1 MAGPGETT
9 AASLD
14 VAPGI
19 SVPAPGGPRRPPP
32 PPGKVN
38 LGAGS
43 EQQHYFALLRRP
55 IRSGTRRNRWLALGV
70 ASALLV
76 GGVCWLGYQLST
88 TPREEVPV
96 PEAPPVSPLG
106 DAVLVDRDQTRPV
119 AAPVEKDG
127 HRPLLEDGGK
137 SIATLAGAKTQAGG
151 PGETVVAPGLSM
163 DVNRSGPGGAM
174 DLTTIY
180 GARTQHTL
188 EYLNRKGGTWKSE
201 TAVAGG
207 LNWLARHQA
216 DDGHWSDEDKCE
228 QDQPCPGRKPLRP
241 ASVGA
246 GPIGLKRRF
255 PPVFPSREIPF
266 PSPSSSTAPRWRR
279 PGWRCWRSRRDGHY
293 YFNEHKYSQQVRRGL
308 DWLVKQQK
316 DGCLF
321 GPKQTWY
328 EHGIGTFA
336 LAEAC
341 AVARAEGHKPDPRYL
356 KAATQAVKFLERH
369 QYAHGGW
376 RYDLDSNTSADTS
389 VTGWQVLRSSR
400 RSRPRSTCRGR
411 PCGKWRASMK
421 RAATLPRD

>member
-1 MAGPGETT
+1 M
-9 AASLD
+9 
-14 VAPGI
+14 
-19 SVPAPGGPRRPPP
+19 
-32 PPGKVN
+32 
-38 LGAGS
+38 
-43 EQQHYFALLRRP
+43 
-55 IRSGTRRNRWLALGV
+55 
-70 ASALLV
+70 
-76 GGVCWLGYQLST
+76 
-88 TPREEVPV
+88 
-96 PEAPPVSPLG
+96 
-106 DAVLVDRDQTRPV
+106 
-119 AAPVEKDG
+119 EKDG

-246 GPIGLKRRF
+246 GANWPQATLPSGFPQPRDPLPFSQFKYGAAVAETGLAVLAF
-255 PPVFPSREIPF
+255 Q
-266 PSPSSSTAPRWRR
+266 A
-279 PGWRCWRSRRDGHY
+279 DGHY

-389 VTGWQVLRSSR
+389 VTGWQVLALKSAIEAKIYVSRETMRKVASFYEACGDPSTGLTSYTPPAVGGSDLTIAVGLMVQAFLLKKRDSSFARKAAAYLEKRHGAR
-400 RSRPRSTCRGR
+400 RFPSKTDKRRLATVAISIRSTAR
-411 PCGKWRASMK
+411 PWPCSWLAASPGKSGTVVSARQ
-421 RAATLPRD
+421 